1 MTRAALSNIR
11 KDLQYYIGRRVRV
24 KTMKGRRQTLEKEGI
39 LENTYPNIFIIRVD
53 DQTST
58 RRLSYSYTDILT
70 ESVELF
76 LEGENG
82 SQQYL
87 PSAQSM

>member
-1 MTRAALSNIR
+1 MSNIR
-11 KDLQYYIGRRVRV
+11 RDLEYYVGHRVRI
-24 KTMKGRRQTLEKEGI
+24 KAARGRKQALEKEGV
-39 LENTYPNIFIIRVD
+39 LENTYPNIFVIRID
-53 DQTST
+53 DPSST

-76 LEGENG
+76 VDGENG

-87 PSAQSM
+87 PSAGPN